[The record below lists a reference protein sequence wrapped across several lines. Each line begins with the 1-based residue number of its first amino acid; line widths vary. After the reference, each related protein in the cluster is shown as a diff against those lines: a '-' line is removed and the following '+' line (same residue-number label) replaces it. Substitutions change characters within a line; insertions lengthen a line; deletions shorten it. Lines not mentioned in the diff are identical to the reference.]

1 MKRKFYP
8 LFALVICT
16 ILSFGAP
23 AQGIYQLWGMT
34 SQGGADDIGAIF
46 RTDGQG
52 GNIQSVYS
60 FPMTNLGA
68 VPMYN
73 QLTEYNGK
81 FYSMTSQGGSNNLGV
96 IFEWDPA
103 SNIYTKKYDFEL
115 ATGINPHGSLVVLNN
130 KLYGMTLFGGANDKG
145 VIFEWDPATN
155 VYTKKYD
162 FTGAGG
168 SNPYGSLVADNG
180 KFYGMTYSGGVN
192 DKGVIFEWNPATNA
206 YTKKY
211 DFDGA
216 NGSNPYGD
224 LALKGGKFYGMTFSG
239 GANNYGVIF
248 EWNPNSNNYVKKLDF
263 DLTNQGKPYGS
274 LTLVNQKFYGMTWG
288 RAPGAK
294 EGIIFEWDPT
304 GNTLIKLHEYLGAD
318 GNPRGNLVFHNG
330 KLYGMASSD
339 YVSNGKYFGYLF
351 ELDLATNAYI
361 IKYNYTIQGSR
372 DNTFN
377 GENPYG
383 SLIIKDEKIYGM
395 TSEGGSSDDGVI
407 FEFNLNTT
415 EYAKKINL
423 NAHDN
428 ASLPN
433 SLVFHENH
441 LYGITNKGG
450 FDGLGAIFEWNFS
463 TNKLDKKHD
472 FDGNAGIEQYSGNTR
487 HPSGKLTFFN
497 GNFYGLSY
505 YMLVGGGPQ
514 PQSHIFEWNPSTNN
528 FTQKLYYGS
537 YGNTGDLSVSGD
549 ALYGIIR
556 PPSNTGLFKYDPASN
571 QFTSG
576 LATQVNSPDG
586 NGLANKDEKLY
597 GASNGGA
604 NNAGFIFEYDPATTS
619 YTVKFDLIAASGSAP
634 IGTMLLYNG
643 KFYGMTSAGG
653 ANNLGVIFEWDPATN
668 IYIKKYDF
676 NSTDGGNPISSL
688 VLNDGKFYGMTR
700 NGGAYGLGTI
710 FEWDPATHAYTKKS
724 DFNGT
729 NGRNPTSK
737 NELTKVPV
745 EVAGGLP
752 GSCQTYAPVI
762 IDNSN
767 GNKWVAVTDE
777 NGLAVAEI
785 NANGNN
791 LGIVTASVFVNNS
804 NVREDG
810 TKRLYLD
817 RNITITPQFQP
828 STPVDVRLYIRGEEL
843 LALKTAVNSNGT
855 TSGINAITDL
865 GVFKNDDGCGAAVS
879 KTASPVITNGAA
891 WIDDYVMQATITKF
905 STFYFANKAGA
916 ALPLTLLEFSGRLQN
931 SDALLS
937 WKTENELN
945 TQEFTVER
953 STDGTSY
960 AGIGT
965 VAAANTAGT
974 HNYSFVDPAINAHG
988 VSIVYYRLQQKDIDG
1003 KFTYSKVIS
1012 VSLENKGNDV
1022 KAYPN
1027 PVGTQLSLQ
1036 ITSAANDRVVWKII
1050 NMSGVTVMNGQ
1061 RTIAAG
1067 DNIVGLDV
1075 TKLSRGV
1082 YLLGVQGDKIN
1093 KQIQFVKQ

>member
-1 MKRKFYP
+1 MKILYSILTSFV
-8 LFALVICT
+8 LFFIIST
-16 ILSFGAP
+16 SS

-52 GNIQSVYS
+52 GNIQPVYS
-60 FPMTNLGA
+60 FPKTNLGA

-81 FYSMTSQGGSNNLGV
+81 FYSMTSQGGANNLGV
-96 IFEWDPA
+96 IFEWDPVT
-103 SNIYTKKYDFEL
+103 NRYIKKYDFEL
-115 ATGINPHGSLVVLNN
+115 ASGINPHGSLVVLNN
-130 KLYGMTLFGGANDKG
+130 KLYGMTVFGGANDKG

-168 SNPYGSLVADNG
+168 SNPYGSLVASNA

-192 DKGVIFEWNPATNA
+192 DKGVIFEWNPATNV

-224 LALKGGKFYGMTFSG
+224 LALKGGKFYGMTFLG

-288 RAPGAK
+288 RAPGAR
-294 EGIIFEWDPT
+294 EGIIFEWDPS
-304 GNTLIKLHEYLGAD
+304 GNTFIKLHEYQGAD
-318 GNPRGNLVFHNG
+318 GNSRGNLISHSG
-330 KLYGMASSD
+330 KLYGMSSSD
-339 YVSNGKYFGYLF
+339 YRSNGKYFGYLF
-351 ELDLATNAYI
+351 ELDLTTNAYT
-361 IKYNYTIQGSR
+361 IKYRYTIQGDR
-372 DNTFN
+372 DNTFS

-383 SLIIKDEKIYGM
+383 SLVIKNEKIYGM

-407 FEFNLNTT
+407 FEFDLTT
-415 EYAKKINL
+415 NQYAKKINL

-450 FDGLGAIFEWNFS
+450 FDGLGTIFEWDFA
-463 TNKLDKKHD
+463 TNKIVGKHE
-472 FDGNAGIEQYSGNTR
+472 FDGNAGLEQPSGNTR

-497 GNFYGLSY
+497 GSFYGLSY
-505 YMLVGGGPQ
+505 YMLGGGGPH
-514 PQSHIFEWNPSTNN
+514 PQSHIFEWNPSINN

-537 YGNTGDLSVSGD
+537 YGNTGSLTASGD
-549 ALYGIIR
+549 ALYGIIK
-556 PPSNTGLFKYDPASN
+556 PSLNRGLFKYTPASN

-576 LATQVNSPDG
+576 LANQINSSDG
-586 NGLANKDEKLY
+586 NGVVSQNGKLY
-597 GASNGGA
+597 GTSNGGA
-604 NNAGFIFEYDPATTS
+604 NNAGYIFEYDPATTS
-619 YTVKFDLIAASGSAP
+619 YAVKFDLIAASGSTP
-634 IGTMLLYNG
+634 VGTMLLYND
-643 KFYGMTSAGG
+643 KFYGMTDAGG
-653 ANNLGVIFEWDPATN
+653 INNIGVIFEWDPATN
-668 IYIKKYDF
+668 IYTKKYDF
-676 NSTDGGNPISSL
+676 NSIEGGNPISSL

-700 NGGAYGLGTI
+700 NGGSFGLGTI
-710 FEWDPATHAYTKKS
+710 FEWDPAMNLYAKKS
-724 DFNGT
+724 DFNGA
-729 NGRNPTSK
+729 NGRNPTGK
-737 NELTKVPV
+737 NELTRVPV

-752 GSCQTYAPVI
+752 GSCQAYAPVTI
-762 IDNSN
+762 GAENS
-767 GNKWVAVTDE
+767 NKWVPITDAS
-777 NGLAVAEI
+777 GLAVAEI

-791 LGIVTASVFVNNS
+791 LGIVTAFVFINNGA
-804 NVREDG
+804 VREDG

-828 STPVDVRLYIRGEEL
+828 ATPVDVRLYIRGEEL
-843 LALKTAVNSNGT
+843 LALKAAVNSNGT
-855 TSGINAITDL
+855 ASGINTIADL
-865 GVFKNDDGCGAAVS
+865 GVFKNDDGCNPSLQKKAVS
-879 KTASPVITNGAA
+879 LISNAA
-891 WIDDYVMQATITKF
+891 NWIDDYVLQTSVTSF
-905 STFYFANKAGA
+905 STFYFANKSST
-916 ALPLTLLEFSGRLQN
+916 ALPLTLLEFSGKLQN
-931 SDALLS
+931 NDALLS

-945 TQEFTVER
+945 TQEFIVER

-960 AGIGT
+960 AGVGV

-974 HNYSFVDPAINAHG
+974 HNYSFVDPAINAYG
-988 VSIVYYRLQQKDIDG
+988 VSVVHYRLLQKDIDG
-1003 KFTYSKVIS
+1003 KSTYSKVIA
-1012 VSLENKGNDV
+1012 VSLENNASKV
-1022 KAYPN
+1022 KVYPN
-1027 PVGTQLSLQ
+1027 PVGNQLGLQ
-1036 ITSAANDRVVWKII
+1036 ISSSANDRVVWKII

-1082 YLLGVQGDKIN
+1082 YLLSVQGDKIN
-1093 KQIQFVKQ
+1093 KRIQFVKQ